1 MIIQL
6 SPKEKNSTP
15 AVVRALKKL
24 KASGGGELHFE
35 TGEYHFFKDG
45 THREFFAVSNNSAC
59 EKCIVFPLIGVENL
73 TVDGH
78 GSVFVF
84 HEIVFPFMV
93 SNSHGVTLRNFTV
106 DTGRSPLVELSIR
119 DHTEEGFFI
128 DIDREKSPFFVENGS
143 LCWERECGILHG
155 ELDRLTLHAIGRHQ
169 VQYFATGNC
178 KADLSNLSV
187 SLMRC
192 DVSLTPTGVYARYR
206 EDSPSGCVFGEEK
219 VTSILDGKR
228 EVDVICLDRS
238 SDIEICNVTVAR
250 GIGMGVVGQ
259 LSRNITVDGFRTD
272 IGYHAGAHQTLTA
285 DSLHFIHCDGRL
297 EVKNCV
303 ISDTMDDVINVHG
316 MYTVLTEAKEHL
328 ICAAIQHHEQ
338 RFFNPYRTGDRL
350 EIIDPASREIV
361 AEFLVESAD
370 LLEGS
375 GTDLAIK
382 GHFTYGC
389 ERQEKGFWIE
399 NPDRMP
405 NVHMH
410 HNRFLNYPN
419 IRLSGAGEILVED
432 NRFSN
437 CKSGLVCM
445 DLAKYWY
452 ESGRV
457 KHLCYRN
464 NILENCNQYGGK
476 GFIRIGLDG
485 VPREDAPK
493 IHGRIEIV
501 GNRFSG
507 IRNCA
512 IRADGV
518 RELILQD
525 NVFDSDRE
533 DLLQI

>member
-15 AVVRALKKL
+15 AVVRALETL
-24 KASGGGELHFE
+24 RASGGGELHFE

-93 SNSHGVTLRNFTV
+93 SGSQNVTLQNFTV
-106 DTGRSPLVELSIR
+106 DTGCSPLVELGIR
-119 DHTEEGFFI
+119 DRSDEGFYL
-128 DIDREKSPFFVENGS
+128 DIDGEQSPFFVENGS
-143 LCWERECGILHG
+143 LCWKRETGIVHG
-155 ELDRLTLHAIGRHQ
+155 ESTRLTLHAIGRHQ
-169 VQYFATGNC
+169 VQYFATGDC

-187 SLMRC
+187 GLIRC
-192 DVSLTPTGVYARYR
+192 DVSPTPTGVYARYR
-206 EDSPSGCVFGEEK
+206 EDSPAKCEFGEEK
-219 VTSILDGKR
+219 VISILDGKR

-238 SDIEICNVTVAR
+238 QEISICNVTVAR
-250 GIGMGVVGQ
+250 GIGMGIVGQ
-259 LSRNITVDGFRTD
+259 LSKNITVDGFRTD

-285 DSLHFIHCDGRL
+285 DSLHFIHCDGAL
-297 EVKNCV
+297 EIKNCT

-316 MYTVLTEAKEHL
+316 MYTSVTGVEEDRLYARIRH
-328 ICAAIQHHEQ
+328 QEQ
-338 RFFNPYRTGDRL
+338 RFFNPYRKGDRL
-350 EIIDPASREIV
+350 EMIDPESREIV
-361 AEFLVESAD
+361 AEFLLERAD
-370 LLEGS
+370 FLEGS
-375 GTDLAIK
+375 GTDLILQ
-382 GHFTYGC
+382 GRFSYGR
-389 ERQEKGFWIE
+389 ERLEEGFWIE

-405 NVHMH
+405 DLHLH
-410 HNRFLNYPN
+410 HNHFYHYPN
-419 IRLSGAGEILVED
+419 IRLSGAGHMLIEN

-485 VPREDAPK
+485 VPCEDAPK

-533 DLLQI
+533 DLLRI